1 MATGA
6 PRSVTWLIDPEGP
19 INPGPNGD
27 GINMGDWGFE
37 GWQFVFWVI
46 IKLYEYIAVHNTAAR
61 VLDLPDSNILLYAVL
76 NLG

>member
-1 MATGA
+1 
-6 PRSVTWLIDPEGP
+6 
-19 INPGPNGD
+19 
-27 GINMGDWGFE
+27 MGDWGFE